1 MLGDF
6 IVLGGIDFEENVD
19 IINIKKLFSRSL
31 MM

>member
-19 IINIKKLFSRSL
+19 IINIKSCLVIV
-31 MM
+31 